1 VLPLSTARLTFRAWR
16 DDDLPTAQQIWGDPR
31 VTALV
36 GGPFDDAAVRDR
48 LAVELAH
55 QRDHGIAYWP
65 MSLTATGAL
74 AGCCGLR
81 PRAPGIHELGF
92 YLVPA
97 CWGGGLAAEAA
108 RAVVAHAFDTLRVVA
123 LFAGHHPDNHASRRT
138 LEAIGFAPT
147 TPELYPPT
155 GLVHP
160 GYELRAQPSGSS
172 AT

>member
-1 VLPLSTARLTFRAWR
+1 MIPAPTARLTFRAWR
-16 DDDLPTAQQIWGDPR
+16 DDDLPIATAIWGDPR

-36 GGPFDDAAVRDR
+36 GGPFDDVAVAAR
-48 LAVELAH
+48 LAVELAN

-65 MSLTATGAL
+65 MFAGDSL
-74 AGCCGLR
+74 AGCCGLK
-81 PRAPGIHELGF
+81 PRAPRVHELGF

-97 CWGGGLAAEAA
+97 AWGQGLAVEAG
-108 RAVVAHAFDTLRVVA
+108 RSVIAFAFASLRVEA
-123 LFAGHHPDNHASRRT
+123 LFAGHHPDNEASRRT
-138 LEAIGFAPT
+138 LDRLGFHPT

-160 GYELRAQPSGSS
+160 GYELRAEFA